1 MDNSI
6 IFFNSSLTFD
16 HLILKLNHGPL
27 IQHCAFDIT
36 SIERAPQTVHFD
48 RIKVSNELGF
58 FSQFFFHYEV
68 FIFKFPQTL
77 KELIDAS
84 KEGKFSTISMS

>member
-27 IQHCAFDIT
+27 IQHCTFDIT
-36 SIERAPQTVHFD
+36 SIEHLKQCILT
-48 RIKVSNELGF
+48 ELKCRTSWV
-58 FSQFFFHYEV
+58 FSLNFFFHYEV